1 MSSTFR
7 WIISTLMLCLI
18 DEYALILYNISIFQF
33 LCTTSA
39 SLLFNDALS
48 FIKELITLFVRSE
61 LILWVHNEFCITDHF
76 TMQLEKNRWFIS
88 DIGIINDISLQKQVF
103 MHSEIIENINEYE
116 YVKIK
121 LESTNTKKDKLLFY
135 PLQKYIITIPGEASL
150 FFYRL
155 ENLTDTTMH
164 LVSVY
169 ITTPIDAISYI
180 TKLQCFC
187 YEELM
192 LSAYCILDLPILLYV
207 DQNIYNTEYMNITL
221 NYILIL
227 KHETN

>member
-121 LESTNTKKDKLLFY
+121 LESTNTKKK
-135 PLQKYIITIPGEASL
+135 
-150 FFYRL
+150 
-155 ENLTDTTMH
+155 
-164 LVSVY
+164 
-169 ITTPIDAISYI
+169 ISSYF
-180 TKLQCFC
+180 T
-187 YEELM
+187 
-192 LSAYCILDLPILLYV
+192 LSK
-207 DQNIYNTEYMNITL
+207 NT
-221 NYILIL
+221 
-227 KHETN
+227 